1 MYSNVDR
8 VKTYNTTMR
17 QGPASNFIEIEMKK
31 LEDKY
36 NFHSRMFTLVH
47 CSEYINID
55 NAWAWI
61 FLDVEKIKGIIH
73 EDKNTL
79 FAVLTVEMHMG
90 KKKKTT
96 NEKMS
101 KPKEDKYSG
110 LEGYPHLHL
119 VVYRTSEGKLE
130 SFNELHSKLRE
141 QTSFG
146 KSSGDINISGEEEYK
161 PKQKARLKTNNIR
174 LLSYV
179 LKNTRHEDS
188 YKKLRESYEKYKE
201 RFLKYKDIT
210 LDCSI
215 LIDNSNDKEIIDFF
229 KELNEKKVVV
239 HIPEDKQ
246 IVDVKEKK
254 PKAIHGKNGT
264 RPITAAQEDLINCSV
279 YVLKNMENKGLKLLK
294 DKIYIRKENTR
305 RTWKYWG
312 TIEKSI
318 RGLMTL
324 DEPVMYCLLSKHI
337 DILIKNATGEGQ
349 ILFPEIVINWFY
361 IEFKDFFLHIPSQT
375 CYKEIPENIA
385 CGMSIPAI
393 TLEQFLNEDMTP
405 HVWMSIIKNQSF
417 SKDEEKL
424 ENFLTIYYST
434 MLPLIQKAM
443 ILCLQGVSN
452 SGKTSIVQPLRK
464 VFPREVQGEIT
475 GGDFSFSGLPDYRLI
490 PLDDVP
496 PNVLSNGHMKQL
508 IEGGFKP
515 LTINKKNVNSF
526 MDIFRGNMVILANN
540 DGLPESWYEF
550 SKEVNDF
557 ILKTEFQVRVAIFR
571 FETQIKNP
579 KRGMHELQD
588 EEIGKVILY
597 CGKSYARTILGRERG
612 KETIIMENFEDGNEI
627 RENTEK
633 IYRPSKEWD
642 I

>member
-1 MYSNVDR
+1 MSSNKDT
-8 VKTYNTTMR
+8 VKSYVTTMR
-17 QGPASNFIEIEMKK
+17 QGPATNYIGIEMKK

-47 CSEYINID
+47 GAESININ
-55 NAWAWI
+55 NAWGWLFYDI
-61 FLDVEKIKGIIH
+61 EKIKSIIH

-79 FAVLTVEMHMG
+79 FAVLSVETHMG
-90 KKKKTT
+90 KKKT
-96 NEKMS
+96 NDVKRD
-101 KPKEDKYSG
+101 KKEDKSKFAN
-110 LEGYPHLHL
+110 LTGYPHLHL

-130 SFNELHSKLRE
+130 NFNELHSKLRE
-141 QTSFG
+141 TSFG
-146 KSSGDINISGEEEYK
+146 KSSGDIDITGDNSK
-161 PKQKARLKTNNIR
+161 TRLKTTNTG
-174 LLSYV
+174 LLSYA
-179 LKNTRHEDS
+179 LKNTRHEETHN
-188 YKKLRESYEKYKE
+188 KMAEAYEKYREKLE
-201 RFLKYKDIT
+201 KIKDIT

-324 DEPVMYCLLSKHI
+324 DEPLMYCLLSKHI
-337 DILIKNATGEGQ
+337 DTLIKNATGEGQ

-496 PNVLSNGHMKQL
+496 PKVLSNGHMKQL

-588 EEIGKVILY
+588 EETGKVILY

-627 RENTEK
+627 RESTEK